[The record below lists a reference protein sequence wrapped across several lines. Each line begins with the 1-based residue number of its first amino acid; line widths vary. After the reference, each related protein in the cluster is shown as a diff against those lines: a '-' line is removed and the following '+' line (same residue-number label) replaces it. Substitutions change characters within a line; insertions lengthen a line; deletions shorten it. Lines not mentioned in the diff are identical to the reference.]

1 MLEINESFNNNNENN
16 ENNNNIV
23 YIETFDS
30 EFLPYFKF
38 LKVLNFL

>member
-30 EFLPYFKF
+30 EFLP
-38 LKVLNFL
+38 